1 MATATLSIG
10 AALPSFE
17 NLKDVSGQL
26 ISSSTLGES
35 TALVVVFSCNHCPYV
50 QAYEERMSAFQR
62 TYADRGVR
70 LVAINAND
78 AVAYPEDSYEQM
90 VRAAREKGFPFLY
103 LRDEDQSVARRF
115 GATHTPEFFLFAPD
129 RRAGALRLR
138 YHGRM
143 DDNHRDPRT
152 VTRPYLV
159 EAVEAVLAGSPVRE
173 EETYSIGCT
182 IKWKP

>member
-1 MATATLSIG
+1 MAPATLAIG

-17 NLKDVSGQL
+17 SLKDVSGQL
-26 ISSSTLGES
+26 VSSSSLEKS
-35 TALVVVFSCNHCPYV
+35 TVLVVVFSCNHCPYV

-62 TYADRGVR
+62 SYADRGVR

-78 AVAYPEDSYEQM
+78 AAAYPEDGFEQM
-90 VRAAREKGFPFLY
+90 VRLAGTKGFPFLY

-129 RRAGALRLR
+129 RSAAALRLR

-143 DDNHRDPRT
+143 DDNHRDPRA
-152 VTRPYLV
+152 VTRQYLV
-159 EAVEAVLAGSPVRE
+159 EAAEAVLAGQPVPE

-182 IKWKP
+182 IKWKV